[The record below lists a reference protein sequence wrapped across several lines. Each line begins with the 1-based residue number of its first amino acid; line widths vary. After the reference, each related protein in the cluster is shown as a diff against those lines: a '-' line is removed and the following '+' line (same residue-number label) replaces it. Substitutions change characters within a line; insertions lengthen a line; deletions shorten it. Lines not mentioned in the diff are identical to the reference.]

1 MEGPAFLPLPQGLRI
16 TEIHQEET
24 ELTVE
29 VLSERTSA
37 CCPLCERSSDA
48 VHSWYQRRLKDVP
61 CGGQAV
67 RLHLTVHKFFCR
79 NSRCRRKIFTER
91 VPAFVEPWAQMTL
104 RLVAA
109 IQAIGLSTSGS
120 LGVRLATRLGIATS
134 WMTILRRMMALPT
147 PAPGAV
153 TVLGIDDF
161 SFKRGRKFGTI
172 LVDLELHQVIDVLAE
187 RSSQTSA
194 DWMRDHPE
202 IIYVSR
208 DRGKDYAQGASEG
221 APQAVQV
228 SDRFH
233 LMKNFVEAIE
243 SEVSRCY
250 RHLRQMQLALP
261 TSDLPAPNEWRQ
273 APEADAERKR
283 LARLADKQERYT
295 QVKDLLSR
303 GLSAKEIGQQL
314 AMPVR
319 TVYRWQERE
328 GCPAH
333 QSPHPK
339 RPDKQERY
347 EQIKELRLHGLSQKE
362 IAQRLAIG
370 VRTVQRWQGL
380 ETTQVNPPRRK
391 RRSIFDPY
399 AAYVLSRW
407 QQGERSVS
415 LLWQEIQ
422 KQGFAGSLQ
431 TMYRFVRVLRQE
443 AVPLPAPGVAD
454 RISVQKAI
462 WLLARPSEKLK
473 AEERSDLQELCQ
485 ASQELAALHTLAQSF
500 GQIVRKREGHRLQDW
515 IKQVETS
522 SLRDVKRFT
531 AGLQRDKEEVLAGL
545 TLVYSNGQVEGQIN
559 KLKLIKRQGY
569 GRAGFLLLRQRML
582 HAL

>member
-1 MEGPAFLPLPQGLRI
+1 M
-16 TEIHQEET
+16 
-24 ELTVE
+24 TV
-29 VLSERTSA
+29 R
-37 CCPLCERSSDA
+37 LCEEIR
-48 VHSWYQRRLKDVP
+48 
-61 CGGQAV
+61 
-67 RLHLTVHKFFCR
+67 
-79 NSRCRRKIFTER
+79 
-91 VPAFVEPWAQMTL
+91 
-104 RLVAA
+104 
-109 IQAIGLSTSGS
+109 AIGLSTSGS
-120 LGVRLATRLGIATS
+120 LGTRLAARLGISTS
-134 WMTILRRMMALPT
+134 WMTVLRRMMDLPT
-147 PAPGAV
+147 SAAGLVVA
-153 TVLGIDDF
+153 LGIDDF
-161 SFKRGRKFGTI
+161 SFRRGRRFGTI
-172 LVDLELHQVIDVLAE
+172 LVDLDVHQVVDVLAE
-187 RSSQTSA
+187 RSSQSSA

-202 IIYVSR
+202 IDYVSR
-208 DRGKDYAQGASEG
+208 DRGKDYTQGANEG
-221 APQAVQV
+221 APQAKQI
-228 SDRFH
+228 SGRFH
-233 LMKNFVEAIE
+233 LVKNLVEAIE
-243 SEVSRCY
+243 PEVSRCY
-250 RHLRQMQLALP
+250 KQLRQAQLPLP
-261 TSDLPAPNEWRQ
+261 TSDLPAPDEWRQ

-303 GLSAKEIGQQL
+303 GLSAKEIAQQL
-314 AMPVR
+314 AMSVR
-319 TVYRWQERE
+319 TVYRWQDRE

-333 QSPHPK
+333 QSPRPK

-347 EQIKELRLHGLSQKE
+347 EQINELRRLGLAQKE

-380 ETTQVNPPRRK
+380 ETSEVNPPRRK

-462 WLLARPSEKLK
+462 WLLARPYEKLK

-485 ASQELAALHTLAQSF
+485 ASQELAALHTLAQTF
-500 GQIVRKREGHRLQDW
+500 GQIVRKREGHRLQEW

-522 SLRDVKRFT
+522 SFRDVKRFT

-545 TLVYSNGQVEGQIN
+545 TLIYSNGQVEGQIN

-569 GRAGFLLLRQRML
+569 GRAGFPLLRQRML

>member
-1 MEGPAFLPLPQGLRI
+1 M
-16 TEIHQEET
+16 
-24 ELTVE
+24 TV
-29 VLSERTSA
+29 
-37 CCPLCERSSDA
+37 
-48 VHSWYQRRLKDVP
+48 
-61 CGGQAV
+61 
-67 RLHLTVHKFFCR
+67 
-79 NSRCRRKIFTER
+79 
-91 VPAFVEPWAQMTL
+91 
-104 RLVAA
+104 
-109 IQAIGLSTSGS
+109 
-120 LGVRLATRLGIATS
+120 
-134 WMTILRRMMALPT
+134 LRRMMELPT
-147 PAPGAV
+147 AAAGSVSA
-153 TVLGIDDF
+153 LGIDDF
-161 SFKRGRKFGTI
+161 SFRRGRKFGTI
-172 LVDLELHQVIDVLAE
+172 LVDLDVHQVIDVLAE

-202 IIYVSR
+202 ITYVSR
-208 DRGKDYAQGASEG
+208 DRGKEYAQGASEG
-221 APQAVQV
+221 APQATQI

-233 LMKNFVEAIE
+233 LMKNFVEAVE
-243 SEVSRCY
+243 AEVSRCY
-250 RHLRQMQLALP
+250 RHLRQAQPPLP
-261 TSDLPAPNEWRQ
+261 SPDLPAPDEWRQ
-273 APEADAERKR
+273 APDADAERKR
-283 LARLADKQERYT
+283 LARLSDKQERYT

-303 GLSAKEIGQQL
+303 GFSPKEIAQQL

-328 GCPAH
+328 SCPAH
-333 QSPHPK
+333 RSQRTK
-339 RPDKQERY
+339 RTDKQERY
-347 EQIKELRLHGLSQKE
+347 AQIKELRLHGLSQKV

-370 VRTVQRWQGL
+370 VRTVQRWQGS
-380 ETTQVNPPRRK
+380 ETPQANPPRRK

-422 KQGFAGSLQ
+422 KKGFQGALQ

-462 WLLARPSEKLK
+462 WLLARPSKNLK
-473 AEERSDLQELCQ
+473 ADERRDLQEVCQ

-500 GQIVRKREGHRLQDW
+500 GQIVRKREGHRLQEW
-515 IKQVETS
+515 MKQVEAS
-522 SLRDVKRFT
+522 SFRHVKRFA

-569 GRAGFLLLRQRML
+569 GRAGFPLLRQRVL